1 MMNRLKYRATVAIAS
16 FSMLVAVLGA
26 PRKW

>member
-1 MMNRLKYRATVAIAS
+1 MRNRLKYRATVAIAS
-16 FSMLVAVLGA
+16 LSMLVGVLGA

>member
-1 MMNRLKYRATVAIAS
+1 MKDRLKYRATVAIAS
-16 FSMLVAVLGA
+16 LSMLVAVLGA